1 MGQENTTL
9 KSNNSV
15 EFTINNYVKIAQKH
29 HQKVFES
36 KKKSKK

>member
-15 EFTINNYVKIAQKH
+15 VFNTENYVKIAQKH
-29 HQKVFES
+29 HQKVLES
-36 KKKSKK
+36 KKKNKK